1 MRFEIR
7 FTTGI
12 IILFCYCDL
21 CRILSFTQSN
31 QVHQQRV
38 RVPTDVHST
47 TTTQRHPL
55 TSLTH
60 PPTQPIKHV
69 ETAMARPNQQRTA
82 LLRPLQCVD
91 VLRST
96 VHIDAREWQEASRGE
111 FQFKYYSVVIA
122 NHRMCGHN
130 FARQ

>member
-1 MRFEIR
+1 MQNF
-7 FTTGI
+7 I
-12 IILFCYCDL
+12 IYTIQP
-21 CRILSFTQSN
+21 S
-31 QVHQQRV
+31 
-38 RVPTDVHST
+38 PST
-47 TTTQRHPL
+47 TRPSSERSTFVPIQRQRHPL

-60 PPTQPIKHV
+60 PPSQPIKHV